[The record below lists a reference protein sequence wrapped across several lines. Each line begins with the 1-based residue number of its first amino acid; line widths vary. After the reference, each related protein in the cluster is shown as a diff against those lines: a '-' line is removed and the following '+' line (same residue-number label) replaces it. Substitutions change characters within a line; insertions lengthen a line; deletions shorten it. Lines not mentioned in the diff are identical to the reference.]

1 MEWRAEG
8 ILLSVRKHGE
18 SAAIIDTLTAE
29 HGRHA
34 GLVHGG
40 TGKRHI
46 ATLQPGNQLAL
57 AWRGRLAENLGVFGT
72 AELIRSRAAIVIGNR
87 EALATLDSA
96 RALLSALLPER
107 AAMPVIYEGTL
118 ALFDALGDTDARRLA
133 YARWEMMLLTEL
145 GLALDLR
152 RCAVTGERT
161 GLAYVS
167 PRSGRAVTAV
177 AAGEYA
183 DRLLPLPPFLIQT
196 GIAPDRADLAAAL
209 TMTGFFLETWAIQN
223 GLDAKAPPARDR
235 LVALLSKHEA
245 ER

>member
-40 TGKRHI
+40 TGKRHT

-72 AELIRSRAAIVIGNR
+72 AELIQSRAAIVLGNR

-96 RALLSALLPER
+96 RALLTALLPER
-107 AAMPVIYEGTL
+107 AVMPVIYDGTL
-118 ALFDALGDTDARRLA
+118 ALFDALGEVDARRLA
-133 YARWEMMLLTEL
+133 YARWELMLLTEL

-152 RCAVTGERT
+152 RCAVTGAQE

-167 PRSGRAVTAV
+167 PRSGRAVTAA

-183 DRLLPLPPFLIQT
+183 DRLLPLPAFLTQS
-196 GIAPDRADLAAAL
+196 GVAPNRADLTAAL

-223 GLDAKAPPARDR
+223 GLESKSPPARDR
-235 LVALLSKHEA
+235 LVALLSKSDV
-245 ER
+245 